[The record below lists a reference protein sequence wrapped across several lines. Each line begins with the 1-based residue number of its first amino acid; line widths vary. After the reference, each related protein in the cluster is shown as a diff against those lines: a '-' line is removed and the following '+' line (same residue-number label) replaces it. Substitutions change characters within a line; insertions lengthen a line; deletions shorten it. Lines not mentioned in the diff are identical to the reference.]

1 MASLSF
7 NPIRTLALLVGLGA
21 ALVAMPAMAQKKSL
35 VVAEPFHG
43 IGYLPLYVAMRNGY
57 FADENLD
64 VKKTTTEGG
73 AAHINAVLTG
83 QAFAFIGGPEH
94 NARAKLQGADL
105 RAVVNIVD
113 RGNVY
118 FVARKGLAM
127 KPGQSVAD
135 FVKGR
140 TIATGFFGGTPN
152 SITRYLL
159 GQWKL
164 DARRDVVLQEMA
176 NAAILAAVRSGK
188 AEFGVI
194 SDPILV
200 RGITQNIW
208 EEPFFN
214 VPAELGPYAYS
225 TINITLASIKQ
236 DPETVAGFVRAVI
249 RGLRFTHEEP
259 EKTAAIARLEFP
271 TMDPADIKA
280 TLDRA
285 FADKQ
290 WSRDGMISE
299 ESWVTARN
307 VVMGAGSLRQ
317 SVPYE
322 DVIDMQFVRAVL
334 ASAK

>member
-1 MASLSF
+1 MIHLVSKTF
-7 NPIRTLALLVGLGA
+7 RTLALVVGCGA
-21 ALVAMPAMAQKKSL
+21 ALISMPAVAQKKSL
-35 VVAEPFHG
+35 IVAEPFHG

-57 FADENLD
+57 FAEENLD

-73 AAHINAVLTG
+73 AAHINAVLSG
-83 QAFAFIGGPEH
+83 QAFAFVGGPEH

-118 FVARKGLAM
+118 FVAKKGVTM
-127 KPGQSVAD
+127 KSGQSVAD
-135 FVKGR
+135 FVKGK

-176 NAAILAAVRSGK
+176 NAAILAAVRTGK
-188 AEFGVI
+188 ADIGVV

-214 VPAELGPYAYS
+214 VPTELGPYAYS

-236 DPETVAGFVRAVI
+236 DPQTVAAFVRAVI
-249 RGLRFTHEEP
+249 RGLRFTHDEP

-271 TMDPADIKA
+271 TMDHGDIKA
-280 TLDRA
+280 TLDRG
-285 FADKQ
+285 FADKH

-299 ESWVTARN
+299 ASWVTARN

-317 SVPYE
+317 AVPYE

-334 ASAK
+334 ASGK

>member
-1 MASLSF
+1 MTHAPLK
-7 NPIRTLALLVGLGA
+7 PVRTLALIVGICA
-21 ALVAMPAMAQKKSL
+21 ALVSMPAMAQKRSL
-35 VVAEPFHG
+35 IVAEPFHG

-57 FADENLD
+57 FAEENLD

-83 QAFAFIGGPEH
+83 QAFAFVGGPEH
-94 NARAKLQGADL
+94 NARAKLQGRDL
-105 RAVVNIVD
+105 RAIVNIVD

-118 FVARKGLAM
+118 LVARKGVAK

-135 FVKGR
+135 FVKGK

-176 NAAILAAVRSGK
+176 NGAILAAVRTGK
-188 AEFGVI
+188 ADVGVV

-208 EEPFFN
+208 DEPFFN

-225 TINITLASIKQ
+225 TINITLESIKQ
-236 DPETVAGFVRAVI
+236 NPEVVAGFVRAVV
-249 RGLRFTHEEP
+249 RGLRFTHEQP
-259 EKTAAIARLEFP
+259 EKTTAIAKLEFP
-271 TMDPADIKA
+271 TMSDSDLKA

-285 FADKQ
+285 FADRH

-299 ESWVTARN
+299 ASWETGRA

-317 SVPYE
+317 AVPYA
-322 DVIDMQFVRAVL
+322 DVIDMQFVKSIM
-334 ASAK
+334 ASGK

>member
-1 MASLSF
+1 MTYAIM
-7 NPIRTLALLVGLGA
+7 NPVRTLALIAGLGA
-21 ALVAMPAMAQKKSL
+21 AVFSLPAFAQKKSL
-35 VVAEPFHG
+35 IVAEPVHG

-57 FADENLD
+57 FAEENLD

-94 NARAKLQGADL
+94 NARAKIQGANL

-118 FVARKGLAM
+118 LVAKKGVAM

-135 FVKGR
+135 FVKGK

-164 DARRDVVLQEMA
+164 DARRDVVLQEMTNGA
-176 NAAILAAVRSGK
+176 VLAAVRAGK
-188 AEFGVI
+188 AQIGVT

-200 RGITQNIW
+200 RGVIQNIW
-208 EEPFFN
+208 DEPFYN
-214 VPAELGPYAYS
+214 VPKELGPYAYS
-225 TINITLASIKQ
+225 TLNITLESIKQ
-236 DPETVAGFVRAVI
+236 DPKTVAAFVRGVM

-259 EKTAAIARLEFP
+259 EKAAAIAKLEFP
-271 TMDPADIKA
+271 TMEQSDLKA

-285 FADKQ
+285 FADNQ
-290 WSRDGMISE
+290 WSRDGLISE
-299 ESWVTARN
+299 AAWVTARS
-307 VVMGAGSLRQ
+307 VVMGAGSLREA
-317 SVPYE
+317 VPYD

-334 ASAK
+334 ASTK